1 MSAISSC
8 FSCGSV
14 VRASSNEHFYLS
26 MVLIN
31 LWKANVCKCVFDVN
45 LLFNV
50 LFSLY
55 KLSLFISTYYL
66 KIPKLL
72 LKQPFLTRL
81 TEIFRSLRALKT
93 VFALNHE
100 LLLGPITLHQRH
112 MRLFVEQC
120 RVLICIGRVYS
131 ELLVR
136 LEVFGHHYKPVVRI
150 VEVLA

>member
-1 MSAISSC
+1 MN
-8 FSCGSV
+8 F
-14 VRASSNEHFYLS
+14 
-26 MVLIN
+26 
-31 LWKANVCKCVFDVN
+31 
-45 LLFNV
+45 LFNV

-66 KIPKLL
+66 KIAKLL